1 MKKLFF
7 LVSMLFGFIVTS
19 NSCNNATSPNND
31 NSPLSKTVTTDE
43 TESNKRSNTKIQ
55 IAILLDTSSKSMD
68 GLIEQA
74 KSRLWNIVNTL
85 TTLKY
90 RGQTPTIE
98 IALYEYGNDNITAD
112 DYVRQIT
119 PLTNDLD
126 LISEKLF
133 GLTTNGGLELCA
145 AVIAKATKNLQWGNN
160 EDDIKLIY
168 IAGNEEFNQGSFS
181 YKTAI
186 NNALEKGIY
195 INTIYCGNPE
205 AGIREL
211 WADAAKRGKGKYFNI
226 NHNAKVRYIA
236 TPYDDR
242 INSCNIKLND
252 TYIPYGS
259 SGARYKENQSRQD
272 LNAKSMSSA
281 NSVERSVSK
290 TKAIYK
296 NDSWDMVDKVKEDKD
311 ALKKIKKE
319 DLPTELQTKSTEEIQ
334 KIIAEKQ
341 KERDSLQKEIA
352 ELAKKRQAYIDEE
365 MKKEPADEKDFG
377 AAINNSIIELAKT
390 KGYTVDK

>member
-55 IAILLDTSSKSMD
+55 VAILLDTSNSMD

-259 SGARYKENQSRQD
+259 SGARYKANQSRQD

-390 KGYTVDK
+390 KGYTVEK

>member
-55 IAILLDTSSKSMD
+55 VAILLDTSNSMD

-90 RGQTPTIE
+90 RGQTPIIE

-259 SGARYKENQSRQD
+259 SGARYKANQSRQD
-272 LNAKSMSSA
+272 MNAKSMSSA

-352 ELAKKRQAYIDEE
+352 ELAKKRQAYIDDE

-390 KGYTVDK
+390 KGYTVEK

>member
-31 NSPLSKTVTTDE
+31 NSPLSKTVITDE

-55 IAILLDTSSKSMD
+55 VAILLDTSNSMD

-259 SGARYKENQSRQD
+259 SGARYKANQSRQD

-334 KIIAEKQ
+334 TIIAEKQ

-390 KGYTVDK
+390 KGYTVEK

>member
-1 MKKLFF
+1 MKKFFF

-43 TESNKRSNTKIQ
+43 IESNKRSNTKIQ
-55 IAILLDTSSKSMD
+55 VAILLDTSNSMD

-90 RGQTPTIE
+90 RGQTPIIE
-98 IALYEYGNDNITAD
+98 IALYEYGNDNIMAD

-319 DLPTELQTKSTEEIQ
+319 DLPTELQTKSTEEIR
-334 KIIAEKQ
+334 KIITEKQ

-390 KGYTVDK
+390 KGYTFEK

>member
-55 IAILLDTSSKSMD
+55 VAILLDTSNSMD

-259 SGARYKENQSRQD
+259 SGARYKANQSRQD
-272 LNAKSMSSA
+272 LNAKSLSSA

-334 KIIAEKQ
+334 KIITEKQ

-390 KGYTVDK
+390 KGYTVEK

>member
-55 IAILLDTSSKSMD
+55 VAILLDTSNSMD

-259 SGARYKENQSRQD
+259 SGARYKANQSRQD

-334 KIIAEKQ
+334 KIITEKQ

-390 KGYTVDK
+390 KGYTVEK

>member
-55 IAILLDTSSKSMD
+55 VAILLDTSNSMD

-90 RGQTPTIE
+90 RGQTPIIE
-98 IALYEYGNDNITAD
+98 IALYEYGNDNIMAD

-259 SGARYKENQSRQD
+259 SGARYKANQSRQD

-390 KGYTVDK
+390 KGYTVEK

>member
-55 IAILLDTSSKSMD
+55 VAILLDTSNSMD

-259 SGARYKENQSRQD
+259 SGARYKANQSRQD
-272 LNAKSMSSA
+272 MNAKSMSSA

-390 KGYTVDK
+390 KGYTVEK

>member
-19 NSCNNATSPNND
+19 NSCNNATSPNNV

-55 IAILLDTSSKSMD
+55 VAILLDTSNSMD

-90 RGQTPTIE
+90 RGQTPIIE

-259 SGARYKENQSRQD
+259 SGARYKANQSRQD

-390 KGYTVDK
+390 KGYTVEK

>member
-55 IAILLDTSSKSMD
+55 VAILLDTSNSMD

-90 RGQTPTIE
+90 RGQTPIIE

-259 SGARYKENQSRQD
+259 SGARYKANQSRQD

-334 KIIAEKQ
+334 KIIIEKQ

-390 KGYTVDK
+390 KGYTVEK